1 MEVRMKKFNTAEDQ
15 EIIKQIGYNLEFVR
29 DIREKTRAEVAK
41 VVGVSTQQIQ
51 KYERYGAN
59 IPATKIVKLA
69 NYLNVT
75 YDKLLPKQGVL
86 VERVKINYQ
95 NTRLL
100 RKIAELKPE
109 QQDIIAN
116 LVSCMVGED
125 E

>member
-1 MEVRMKKFNTAEDQ
+1 MKKFNTAEDQ